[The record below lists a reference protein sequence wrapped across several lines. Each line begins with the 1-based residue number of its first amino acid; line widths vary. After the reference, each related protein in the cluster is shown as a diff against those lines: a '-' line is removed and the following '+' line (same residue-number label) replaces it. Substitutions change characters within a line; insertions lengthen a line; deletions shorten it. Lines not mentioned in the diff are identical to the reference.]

1 MTRTNEP
8 DFFLPERGAL
18 CAVSGGLDSMC
29 LLTMA
34 VQWGQAQGR
43 RVAAAHFNHQLRGG
57 DADRDERFVRDWC
70 AAHAIPFFA
79 GRGDVRAKAEREG
92 LSVEE
97 AARTLR
103 YAFLEEVR
111 QREGF
116 DCILTAHHADDSA
129 ETMLLN
135 LLRGTGLRGLTGIP
149 PVRGRIRRPLLGMT
163 RAELADT
170 QNSLKNQL
178 DSVAWRLMDV
188 QDQITDLSL
197 RQREQTED
205 LSDFSFEPTGLD
217 PESHTLQA
225 DMSITLRRW
234 TADTEVAL
242 LITQNGQTAELPM
255 TGTDGVFATP
265 VGLPVEDTGEVSF
278 AANITAGGQTS
289 REEVTSYSDLAVLL
303 PLSNDSSGYGDPT
316 YRGGSFQLQY
326 DLGIRKQYGT
336 EVIVPVFQVLKN
348 GETVQTLPAKISEST
363 FSGDPDVIYYTPA
376 SDDGNIEVSCQPKD
390 TIELHLL
397 CRDSFGLSY
406 DFTVCTYE
414 IDQDGTMAEE
424 VWPVTDHNVR
434 VSWEK

>member
-1 MTRTNEP
+1 MKKNW
-8 DFFLPERGAL
+8 FQILSLAL
-18 CAVSGGLDSMC
+18 NAV
-29 LLTMA
+29 LLIA
-34 VQWGQAQGR
+34 
-43 RVAAAHFNHQLRGG
+43 
-57 DADRDERFVRDWC
+57 
-70 AAHAIPFFA
+70 
-79 GRGDVRAKAEREG
+79 
-92 LSVEE
+92 
-97 AARTLR
+97 
-103 YAFLEEVR
+103 
-111 QREGF
+111 
-116 DCILTAHHADDSA
+116 
-129 ETMLLN
+129 LL
-135 LLRGTGLRGLTGIP
+135 
-149 PVRGRIRRPLLGMT
+149 MT

-178 DSVAWRLMDV
+178 DSVAWRLIDV
-188 QDQITDLSL
+188 QDQITDLSV

-234 TADTEVAL
+234 TADTAVTL

-265 VGLPVEDTGEVSF
+265 VGLPVEQTGEVSF
-278 AANITAGGQTS
+278 AVNITDGGQTS
-289 REEVTSYSDLAVLL
+289 REEVTSYSDIAMLL
-303 PLSNDSSGYGDPT
+303 PLTNDSSGYGDPT

-336 EVIVPVFQVLKN
+336 EVIDPVFQVLKN
-348 GETVQTLPAKISEST
+348 GEAVRTLPAAISEST
-363 FSGDPDVIYYTPA
+363 SSSDPDVIYYTPA

-414 IDQDGTMAEE
+414 IDQDGTIVEE
-424 VWPVTDHNVR
+424 VWPVTDYNVE
-434 VSWEK
+434 VSWD

>member
-1 MTRTNEP
+1 MKKNW
-8 DFFLPERGAL
+8 LQILSLAL
-18 CAVSGGLDSMC
+18 NVA
-29 LLTMA
+29 LL
-34 VQWGQAQGR
+34 
-43 RVAAAHFNHQLRGG
+43 
-57 DADRDERFVRDWC
+57 
-70 AAHAIPFFA
+70 I
-79 GRGDVRAKAEREG
+79 
-92 LSVEE
+92 
-97 AARTLR
+97 TL
-103 YAFLEEVR
+103 LV
-111 QREGF
+111 
-116 DCILTAHHADDSA
+116 
-129 ETMLLN
+129 
-135 LLRGTGLRGLTGIP
+135 
-149 PVRGRIRRPLLGMT
+149 T
-163 RAELADT
+163 RAELVNT
-170 QNSLKNQL
+170 RTILKSNL
-178 DSVAWRLMDV
+178 DGIAWRLFDMD
-188 QDQITDLSL
+188 DRITNLSAK
-197 RQREQTED
+197 QREQTED

-278 AANITAGGQTS
+278 AANITAGGQAS

-336 EVIVPVFQVLKN
+336 EVIDPVFQVLKN

-363 FSGDPDVIYYTPA
+363 FSGDPDVVYYTPA
-376 SDDGNIEVSCQPKD
+376 SENGGIAVSCQLED
-390 TIELHLL
+390 TVELHLL

-406 DFTVCTYE
+406 DFTACTYE
-414 IDQDGTMAEE
+414 IDQNGTMVEE
-424 VWPVTDHNVR
+424 VWPVTDYNVR

>member
-1 MTRTNEP
+1 MKKNW
-8 DFFLPERGAL
+8 FQILSLAL
-18 CAVSGGLDSMC
+18 NAV
-29 LLTMA
+29 LLIA
-34 VQWGQAQGR
+34 
-43 RVAAAHFNHQLRGG
+43 
-57 DADRDERFVRDWC
+57 
-70 AAHAIPFFA
+70 
-79 GRGDVRAKAEREG
+79 
-92 LSVEE
+92 
-97 AARTLR
+97 
-103 YAFLEEVR
+103 
-111 QREGF
+111 
-116 DCILTAHHADDSA
+116 
-129 ETMLLN
+129 LL
-135 LLRGTGLRGLTGIP
+135 
-149 PVRGRIRRPLLGMT
+149 MT
-163 RAELADT
+163 RAELVDT
-170 QNSLKNQL
+170 QTILKSQL
-178 DSVAWRLMDV
+178 DGIAWRLSDMDER
-188 QDQITDLSL
+188 ITNLSAK
-197 RQREQTED
+197 QREQTED

-336 EVIVPVFQVLKN
+336 EVIAPVFQVLKN

-363 FSGDPDVIYYTPA
+363 FSGDPDVVYYTPA
-376 SDDGNIEVSCQPKD
+376 SENGGIAVSCQPED
-390 TIELHLL
+390 TVELHLL

-406 DFTVCTYE
+406 DFTVCSYE

-424 VWPVTDHNVR
+424 VWPDTDRDVR

>member
-1 MTRTNEP
+1 MKKNW
-8 DFFLPERGAL
+8 FQILSLAL
-18 CAVSGGLDSMC
+18 NAV
-29 LLTMA
+29 LLIA
-34 VQWGQAQGR
+34 
-43 RVAAAHFNHQLRGG
+43 
-57 DADRDERFVRDWC
+57 
-70 AAHAIPFFA
+70 
-79 GRGDVRAKAEREG
+79 
-92 LSVEE
+92 
-97 AARTLR
+97 
-103 YAFLEEVR
+103 
-111 QREGF
+111 
-116 DCILTAHHADDSA
+116 
-129 ETMLLN
+129 LL
-135 LLRGTGLRGLTGIP
+135 
-149 PVRGRIRRPLLGMT
+149 MT

-178 DSVAWRLMDV
+178 DSVAWRLIDV
-188 QDQITDLSL
+188 QDQITDLSV

-336 EVIVPVFQVLKN
+336 EVIDPVFQVLKN
-348 GETVQTLPAKISEST
+348 GEAVRTLPAAISEST
-363 FSGDPDVIYYTPA
+363 SSSDPDVIYYTPA

-406 DFTVCTYE
+406 DFTVCSYE
-414 IDQDGTMAEE
+414 IDQDGTIVEE
-424 VWPVTDHNVR
+424 VWPVTDYNVE
-434 VSWEK
+434 VSWD

>member
-1 MTRTNEP
+1 M
-8 DFFLPERGAL
+8 
-18 CAVSGGLDSMC
+18 
-29 LLTMA
+29 
-34 VQWGQAQGR
+34 
-43 RVAAAHFNHQLRGG
+43 
-57 DADRDERFVRDWC
+57 
-70 AAHAIPFFA
+70 
-79 GRGDVRAKAEREG
+79 K
-92 LSVEE
+92 
-97 AARTLR
+97 
-103 YAFLEEVR
+103 
-111 QREGF
+111 
-116 DCILTAHHADDSA
+116 
-129 ETMLLN
+129 
-135 LLRGTGLRGLTGIP
+135 
-149 PVRGRIRRPLLGMT
+149 
-163 RAELADT
+163 
-170 QNSLKNQL
+170 KN
-178 DSVAWRLMDV
+178 WF
-188 QDQITDLSL
+188 QILSL
-197 RQREQTED
+197 ALNVALLIALLVTRGELMNTQTILKSNLDGIAYRLSDVDDRITNLSAKQREQTES
-205 LSDFSFEPTGLD
+205 LSDFSLEPTGLD

-242 LITQNGQTAELPM
+242 AVTQNGRTTEQPM
-255 TGTDGVFATP
+255 SGNGGVFTAL
-265 VGLPVEDTGEVSF
+265 VSLPVEDTGEVSF

-316 YRGGSFQLQY
+316 YRGGNFQLQY

-336 EVIVPVFQVLKN
+336 EVIAPVFQVLKN

-363 FSGDPDVIYYTPA
+363 FSGDPDVVYYAPA

-406 DFTVCTYE
+406 DFTACTYE

>member
-1 MTRTNEP
+1 MKKNW
-8 DFFLPERGAL
+8 LQILSLAL
-18 CAVSGGLDSMC
+18 NVA
-29 LLTMA
+29 LL
-34 VQWGQAQGR
+34 
-43 RVAAAHFNHQLRGG
+43 
-57 DADRDERFVRDWC
+57 
-70 AAHAIPFFA
+70 I
-79 GRGDVRAKAEREG
+79 
-92 LSVEE
+92 
-97 AARTLR
+97 TL
-103 YAFLEEVR
+103 LV
-111 QREGF
+111 
-116 DCILTAHHADDSA
+116 
-129 ETMLLN
+129 
-135 LLRGTGLRGLTGIP
+135 
-149 PVRGRIRRPLLGMT
+149 T
-163 RAELADT
+163 RAELVNT
-170 QNSLKNQL
+170 RTILKSNL
-178 DSVAWRLMDV
+178 EGIAWRLFDMD
-188 QDQITDLSL
+188 DRITNLSAK
-197 RQREQTED
+197 QREQTED

-316 YRGGSFQLQY
+316 YRGGNFQLQY

-363 FSGDPDVIYYTPA
+363 FSGDPDVVYYTPA
-376 SDDGNIEVSCQPKD
+376 SENGGIAVSCQPED
-390 TIELHLL
+390 TVELHLL

-406 DFTVCTYE
+406 DFTACTYE
-414 IDQDGTMAEE
+414 IDQNGTMVEE
-424 VWPVTDHNVR
+424 VWPVTDYNVR